1 MYVKI
6 AVPIRSA
13 FWSSHLCT
21 QLGNCVKS
29 CGKIVCQC
37 VAVVIQFC

>member
-1 MYVKI
+1 MYVEI

-21 QLGNCVKS
+21 QLGNS
-29 CGKIVCQC
+29 CGKIVCRC